1 MNFYGNR
8 DLMVVLREDHADAEW
23 LYAETEWLN
32 IMLNKVEA
40 TANLAHCCE
49 VLNLSRYK
57 IEKKYD
63 KVYKALNTKDLKPFV
78 FIFNKN

>member
-1 MNFYGNR
+1 MNLNVNR
-8 DLMVVLREDHADAEW
+8 DLMVVLREDHLDAD
-23 LYAETEWLN
+23 WLN
-32 IMLNKVEA
+32 TETAWLNQILNRVEA
-40 TANLAHCCE
+40 TANLAYSCE

-63 KVYKALNTKDLKPFV
+63 KVLKALKAKDLKPFV